1 MDMHNENISN
11 NKIEYSLG
19 CVYRNGKL
27 YRTGIS
33 VNETVTDVFE
43 WEGQLTASL
52 MNALDLKDYFQTI
65 KQTPPEKLHEKTKEL
80 AYSLLKL
87 CKLMDLDINLFSR
100 KEVLDYLIR
109 IQHFAIWAYN
119 LINAKNQGLEYFEAD
134 LTGVTMKCSSPKEY
148 EDCTPVTYSSNN
160 IFQLAQIEFAEHYKS
175 GEPYIVCQKCS
186 TIYFTHKVKSTKTCP
201 FCKCPSLEKD
211 RRAIDRQA
219 DRLYKDNDLITFKGK
234 FANYLITKRGY
245 SKEEA
250 LKECD
255 RQLKKKGRY

>member
-87 CKLMDLDINLFSR
+87 CKLMDLDINRFSR

-119 LINAKNQGLEYFEAD
+119 
-134 LTGVTMKCSSPKEY
+134 
-148 EDCTPVTYSSNN
+148 
-160 IFQLAQIEFAEHYKS
+160 
-175 GEPYIVCQKCS
+175 
-186 TIYFTHKVKSTKTCP
+186 
-201 FCKCPSLEKD
+201 
-211 RRAIDRQA
+211 
-219 DRLYKDNDLITFKGK
+219 
-234 FANYLITKRGY
+234 
-245 SKEEA
+245 
-250 LKECD
+250 
-255 RQLKKKGRY
+255 